1 MVFLLETLGTL
12 NMSLN
17 VFLTVKGGSKWF
29 GNDLINFL
37 CTVICKPY
45 REFVNNRRLQLL
57 IDAL

>member
-1 MVFLLETLGTL
+1 
-12 NMSLN
+12 MSLN
-17 VFLTVKGGSKWF
+17 VFLTVKGGAKWF

-37 CTVICKPY
+37 CAVIGKPY